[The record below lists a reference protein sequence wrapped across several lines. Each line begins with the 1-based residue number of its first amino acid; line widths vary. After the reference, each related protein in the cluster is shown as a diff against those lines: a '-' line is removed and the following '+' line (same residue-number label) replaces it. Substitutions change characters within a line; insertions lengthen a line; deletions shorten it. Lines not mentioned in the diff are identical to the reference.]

1 MNKDKIQVG
10 TCAVAMAL
18 ERYEGNDNYKA
29 SGVCWPLLSYLGASE
44 CTASTI
50 TEHQGGFVEKISL
63 IRVFQKLSESRYLK
77 DGQTYSGD
85 LELIDIWS
93 LK

>member
-29 SGVCWPLLSYLGASE
+29 SGVCWPLLSSLGASKKKRE
-44 CTASTI
+44 RERERERQRENDRLRLTNY
-50 TEHQGGFVEKISL
+50 H
-63 IRVFQKLSESRYLK
+63 SRYALK
-77 DGQTYSGD
+77 ARG
-85 LELIDIWS
+85 S
-93 LK
+93 LCQCLNVFYLTQPCDR

>member
-29 SGVCWPLLSYLGASE
+29 SGVCWPLLSYLGASKKKKKKE
-44 CTASTI
+44 RERENDRLRLTNY
-50 TEHQGGFVEKISL
+50 H
-63 IRVFQKLSESRYLK
+63 SRYALK
-77 DGQTYSGD
+77 ARG
-85 LELIDIWS
+85 S
-93 LK
+93 LCQCLNVFYLTHPCDR